1 MAGYSAWHFFMDG
14 VFLNKISL
22 DWPTTGQLSRLLQ
35 NFLITLPAGSYFL
48 SLDML
53 QNEFPLDRFLKS

>member
-1 MAGYSAWHFFMDG
+1 MDG

-22 DWPTTGQLSRLLQ
+22 DWSTTGQLSRLLQ

-53 QNEFPLDRFLKS
+53 QNEFPLDRFLKC